1 MGIIPIHWSFPALL
15 TFQKRYFII
24 FNHQSLEHRNC
35 LFERKTNQHKAT
47 SFPNAYISAKKQN
60 KTCHYVRNVPFLRCL
75 FLRYLKTHRPLS
87 ANSQIMEHHR
97 HAAFQLTFDSKH
109 EHTNIHNLLTALPY
123 PTPRFLQASVRI
135 RPNIFTLN
143 RCRQTPDFIIIPS
156 LPKGLVF
163 HPIVHNLPEHF
174 RSSQG

>member
-1 MGIIPIHWSFPALL
+1 MGIISCHLPFPALL

-24 FNHQSLEHRNC
+24 FSHQSLKHRKY
-35 LFERKTNQHKAT
+35 LFERKTNQYKAT
-47 SFPNAYISAKKQN
+47 SFPNDYTSAKKQN

-75 FLRYLKTHRPLS
+75 LLRYLKTHRPLS
-87 ANSQIMEHHR
+87 ANSQIMKHHR
-97 HAAFQLTFDSKH
+97 YAAFQLTSDSKH
-109 EHTNIHNLLTALPY
+109 EHTGIHNPITALPY

-135 RPNIFTLN
+135 RPNIFTLY

-156 LPKGLVF
+156 LPKRLVF
-163 HPIVHNLPEHF
+163 HPTVHNLPEHF